1 MKTDGESVMQ
11 RGFRELDTRGSKVEP
26 RAQEQRGGRGRGD
39 AEWPRSPR
47 LRSLKELSVSK
58 PWAREVEEDNSGD
71 MSLDHS
77 PGSSV

>member
-11 RGFRELDTRGSKVEP
+11 RGFREPDSRGSKVES
-26 RAQEQRGGRGRGD
+26 RAEEERGGRGRGD
-39 AEWPRSPR
+39 AEWPRSPW

-71 MSLDHS
+71 VSVDHL

>member
-11 RGFRELDTRGSKVEP
+11 RGFRELDSRGSKVES
-26 RAQEQRGGRGRGD
+26 RAEEERGGRGRGD
-39 AEWPRSPR
+39 AEWPRSPW

-58 PWAREVEEDNSGD
+58 PWARQVEEDNSGD
-71 MSLDHS
+71 VSVDHL